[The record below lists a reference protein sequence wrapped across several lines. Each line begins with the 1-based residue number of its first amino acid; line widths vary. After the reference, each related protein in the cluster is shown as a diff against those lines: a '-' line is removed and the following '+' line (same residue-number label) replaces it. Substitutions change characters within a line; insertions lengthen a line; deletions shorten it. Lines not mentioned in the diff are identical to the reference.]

1 MPSVT
6 PLMSGDRPRRGA
18 RIPDSCI
25 EAAEYIIKVHET
37 GRAPDWRPGTNET
50 FGRDVWLHFANASF
64 NLTTDDLVALVPQ
77 YGIKSF
83 DFTQHHTLGVG
94 EGIAFL
100 RPKMSARSGY
110 NMHFQA
116 ILSDGGDYTLS
127 NAMEAEADVGLAR
140 LADNVETVRYDGKR
154 TWFDL
159 CDDFSRAQRATYAV
173 GLLTTDP
180 DAAYDRRAPRRR
192 R

>member
-1 MPSVT
+1 MASVT
-6 PLMSGDRPRRGA
+6 PLMSGDRPRQDA
-18 RIPDSCI
+18 TIPESCI
-25 EAAEYIIKVHET
+25 ESAEYIIKVHET
-37 GRAPDWRPGTNET
+37 GRAPDWQSGTNKT
-50 FGRDVWLHFANASF
+50 FGSDVWLHFANARF
-64 NLTTDDLVALVPQ
+64 NLRTADLLAEVPR
-77 YGIKSF
+77 YGVKSF
-83 DFTQHHTLGVG
+83 DFTQYHTLRVG

-100 RPKMSARSGY
+100 RPTMRARSGF

-116 ILSDGGDYTLS
+116 ILSDGRDYTLS
-127 NAMEAEADVGLAR
+127 NAMEPEDDVGQAQLSQ
-140 LADNVETVRYDGKR
+140 NIETFAYTGKR
-154 TWFDL
+154 MWSDL